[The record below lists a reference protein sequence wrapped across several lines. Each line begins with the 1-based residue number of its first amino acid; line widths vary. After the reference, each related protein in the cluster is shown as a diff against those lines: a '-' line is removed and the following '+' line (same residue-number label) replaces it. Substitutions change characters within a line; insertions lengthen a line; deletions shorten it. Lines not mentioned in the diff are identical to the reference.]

1 MLTVA
6 HNIFRFEL
14 GKEHQKFR
22 FYPGQHGA
30 LGKHYEVK
38 RHYFPE
44 QFKASN
50 SPTNDYALL
59 QLSEEVDEKEFV
71 NLSVECEIIS
81 QQR

>member
-1 MLTVA
+1 VLTVA
-6 HNIFRFEL
+6 HNIFSFES
-14 GKEHQKFR
+14 GKEHQKIR

-30 LGKHYEVK
+30 LGKHYEVR

-50 SPTNDYALL
+50 SPANDYALL

-71 NLSVECEIIS
+71 KLSDDCERIS
-81 QQR
+81 QQK